1 MARGPISLIVAM
13 DRNGVIG
20 RDGDVPW
27 RLPTDLRTFRTITM
41 GKPVVMGRKTWESL
55 PAPLAGRTNIVVTS
69 RRDYQAEE
77 GVVVH
82 SPDEA
87 LARARAEAGGSG
99 EVVVAGGA
107 TIYRQFLPVADRIYM
122 TLVEVEVPGG
132 GDTYFPSVDWG
143 VWKTAYELCVDDPE
157 DEHPYTFKVL
167 RRG

>member
-1 MARGPISLIVAM
+1 MAAGPVSLIVAM

-20 RDGDVPW
+20 REGEVPW
-27 RLPTDLRTFRTITM
+27 RLPTDLRTFRTVTV
-41 GKPVVMGRKTWESL
+41 GKPLVMGRKTWESL
-55 PAPLAGRTNIVVTS
+55 PGPLPGRTCVVVTS
-69 RRDYQAEE
+69 RSDYADE
-77 GVVVH
+77 GAVVVH

-87 LARARAEAGGSG
+87 LARAREEAGETG

-107 TIYRQFLPVADRIYM
+107 TIYRQFLPLADRIYL
-122 TLVEVEVPGG
+122 TLVEAEVEG

-143 VWKTAYELCVDDPE
+143 VWTAVHKLCVDDPE